1 MSLNELISVSVFIFT
16 LLVITLEKVRRE
28 IAALLGG
35 GIVIVLGIFPQE
47 EAFHYIDLNT
57 IGLLLGMML
66 VAGVL
71 KETGLFEYLAIKAV
85 KLGKGNAWAILMTLS
100 WATAVVSA
108 LVDNV
113 TTVLLI
119 APIALSIA
127 EIMKIDPLPY
137 LYSIVFASNIGG
149 TATLIGDPP
158 NIIIG
163 SFARLSFADF
173 LFNLTPIVLIIM
185 LSLPLSIRIFFG
197 KISIPRESWNVVS
210 RIEETSLIKDTK
222 FLKYKVA
229 ILLGIIVAFC
239 FHSVIGLEAATI
251 AVLGGM
257 AMLILCGK
265 EAERIIR
272 ESVEL
277 PTLLFFAGFFIIVG
291 ALDYSGVIRRLGSAF
306 ISLVGDKQFLAA
318 NVLLWGSGFASA
330 FIDNIPYTATM
341 VYFVNDL
348 IHTAHFSPAF
358 WWVLAL
364 GACLGGN
371 GTLIGASANI
381 VVASMTDRAGYRIRF
396 VDFLKVGMFTMVLS
410 LILSDIYIALRY
422 FM

>member
-306 ISLVGDKQFLAA
+306 ISLVGDKQLLAA

>member
-35 GIVIVLGIFPQE
+35 GIVIALGVFPQK

-71 KETGLFEYLAIKAV
+71 KETGLFEYLAIKAI
-85 KLGKGNAWAILMTLS
+85 KLGRGNAWAILMTLS

-163 SFARLSFADF
+163 SFAGLSFTDF
-173 LFNLTPIVLIIM
+173 LFNLTPIVLVIM
-185 LSLPLSIRIFFG
+185 LLLPLSIRIFFG
-197 KISIPRESWNVVS
+197 KISIPHESWNVVS
-210 RIEETSLIKDTK
+210 RIEETNLIKDTK

-239 FHSVIGLEAATI
+239 FHSVMGLEAATI

-257 AMLILCGK
+257 VMLIFCGK

-306 ISLVGDKQFLAA
+306 ISLVGNKQFFAA

-348 IHTAHFSPAF
+348 IHTAHFSSAF

-381 VVASMTDRAGYRIRF
+381 VVASIADRAGYRIRF
-396 VDFLKVGMFTMVLS
+396 LDFLKVGMFTMVLS
-410 LILSDIYIALRY
+410 LILS
-422 FM
+422 

>member
-1 MSLNELISVSVFIFT
+1 MSLNGFISVSVFIFT

-35 GIVIVLGIFPQE
+35 GIVIVLGVFPQK

-71 KETGLFEYLAIKAV
+71 KETGLFEYLAIKAI

-163 SFARLSFADF
+163 SFARLSFVDF
-173 LFNLTPIVLIIM
+173 LFNLTPVVLVIM
-185 LSLPLSIRIFFG
+185 FLLPLSIRIFFG
-197 KISIPRESWNVVS
+197 KISIPRESWSVVS
-210 RIEETSLIKDTK
+210 RIEEINLIKDTK

-229 ILLGIIVAFC
+229 ILLGIIMAFS
-239 FHSVIGLEAATI
+239 FHSVMGLEAATI

-277 PTLLFFAGFFIIVG
+277 PTLLFFAGFFVIVG
-291 ALDYSGVIRRLGSAF
+291 ALDYSGVIKRLGSAF
-306 ISLVGDKQFLAA
+306 ISLVGDKQLLAA

-381 VVASMTDRAGYRIRF
+381 VVASIADRAGYRIRF
-396 VDFLKVGMFTMVLS
+396 LDFLKVGMFTMVLS
-410 LILSDIYIALRY
+410 LALSDIYIALRY